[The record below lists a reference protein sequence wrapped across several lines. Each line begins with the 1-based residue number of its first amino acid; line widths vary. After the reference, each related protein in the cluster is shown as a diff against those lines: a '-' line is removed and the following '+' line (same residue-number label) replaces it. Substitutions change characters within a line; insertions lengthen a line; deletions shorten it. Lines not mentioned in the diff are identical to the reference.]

1 MAATQLRELRDQI
14 DAVDRNILELLA
26 QHLRLVVRVGDYKRA
41 NGLPIY
47 DAERERDLLA
57 RVANAAPSP
66 LEPAMAQRI
75 FQCVIQESRDLEKR
89 HVERK

>member
-14 DAVDRNILELLA
+14 DAIDRNILELLA
-26 QHLRLVVRVGDYKRA
+26 QRLRLVMRVGDYKRA
-41 NGLPIY
+41 NGLAIY

-57 RVANAAPSP
+57 RVGNAAPSP